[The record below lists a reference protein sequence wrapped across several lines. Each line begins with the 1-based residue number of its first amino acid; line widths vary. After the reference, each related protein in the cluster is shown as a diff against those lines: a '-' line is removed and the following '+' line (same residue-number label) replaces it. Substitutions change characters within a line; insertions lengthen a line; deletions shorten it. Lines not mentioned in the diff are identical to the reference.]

1 MSMNALHAV
10 LLLNTVSVLPRRSVI
25 PDRDIMQ
32 KTMKQKIPLNS
43 FSPTDKEYIEPKQD
57 DFRKIYQELT
67 MLTYLQSI
75 IMSMF
80 PCFKLADFL
89 SEKRFKRNNY

>member
-1 MSMNALHAV
+1 
-10 LLLNTVSVLPRRSVI
+10 
-25 PDRDIMQ
+25 
-32 KTMKQKIPLNS
+32 
-43 FSPTDKEYIEPKQD
+43 
-57 DFRKIYQELT
+57 

-89 SEKRFKRNNY
+89 PERDLKGIITDASTYSNIQLNIQ

>member
-1 MSMNALHAV
+1 
-10 LLLNTVSVLPRRSVI
+10 
-25 PDRDIMQ
+25 
-32 KTMKQKIPLNS
+32 MKQKIHLNS
-43 FSPTDKEYIEPKQD
+43 FSPTDKENIEPKQD
-57 DFRKIYQELT
+57 EFRKIYQELT

-89 SEKRFKRNNY
+89 SERDLKGITIGASTYSNIQLNPFPHNDTF

>member
-1 MSMNALHAV
+1 
-10 LLLNTVSVLPRRSVI
+10 
-25 PDRDIMQ
+25 
-32 KTMKQKIPLNS
+32 
-43 FSPTDKEYIEPKQD
+43 
-57 DFRKIYQELT
+57 

-89 SEKRFKRNNY
+89 PERDLKGIIIDASTYSNIQQSPKAGSPFTTQS

>member
-1 MSMNALHAV
+1 
-10 LLLNTVSVLPRRSVI
+10 
-25 PDRDIMQ
+25 
-32 KTMKQKIPLNS
+32 
-43 FSPTDKEYIEPKQD
+43 
-57 DFRKIYQELT
+57 

-89 SEKRFKRNNY
+89 SERDLKGIIIDASTYSYNITKSKSCFTIYHTILNINDTGKGGLWKHCRKWKKY

>member
-1 MSMNALHAV
+1 
-10 LLLNTVSVLPRRSVI
+10 
-25 PDRDIMQ
+25 
-32 KTMKQKIPLNS
+32 
-43 FSPTDKEYIEPKQD
+43 
-57 DFRKIYQELT
+57 

-89 SEKRFKRNNY
+89 SERDLKGIIIDASTYSNIQLGPKAASPFTTQS